1 MITLPNYEIV
11 KVIGSGSFG
20 KINFYN
26 CKVTYL
32 KLMIIQ
38 IIEKWL

>member
-20 KINFYN
+20 KINYN
-26 CKVTYL
+26 NYKVTYL